1 MRRLIFTAVIAM
13 LVASALAASAGARS
27 ESRFRVIADG
37 THHKQREHAFILKGK
52 LRVPHNRS
60 DVVGHFRA
68 KFRRGGHIR
77 AVFTFDNGKIKATG
91 DLNHNKVPIV
101 GGTRHWNGASG
112 KVLIHN
118 RKHNDALLKF
128 VVVQ

>member
-13 LVASALAASAGARS
+13 LVAAALAASAAGRS
-27 ESRFRVIADG
+27 ESRFGVLADG
-37 THHKQREHAFILKGK
+37 THQIKRQHVFILKGK
-52 LRVPHNRS
+52 LREPHNRS
-60 DVVGHFRA
+60 NVVGHFRA
-68 KFRRGGHIR
+68 KFRRGGHVA
-77 AVFTFDNGKIKATG
+77 AVFTFDNGKIRASG
-91 DLNHNKVPIV
+91 NQNNNNKVPIV

-118 RKHNDALLKF
+118 RKGNALLRF

>member
-13 LVASALAASAGARS
+13 LVAAALAASAVARS
-27 ESRFRVIADG
+27 ESRFGVLADG
-37 THHKQREHAFILKGK
+37 THQIKRQHAFILKGK
-52 LRVPHNRS
+52 LREPHNRS
-60 DVVGHFRA
+60 NVVGHFRA
-68 KFRRGGHIR
+68 KFRRGGHVA
-77 AVFTFDNGKIKATG
+77 AVFTFDNGKIRANG
-91 DLNHNKVPIV
+91 NQNHNKVPIV

-118 RKHNDALLKF
+118 RKHNALLRF